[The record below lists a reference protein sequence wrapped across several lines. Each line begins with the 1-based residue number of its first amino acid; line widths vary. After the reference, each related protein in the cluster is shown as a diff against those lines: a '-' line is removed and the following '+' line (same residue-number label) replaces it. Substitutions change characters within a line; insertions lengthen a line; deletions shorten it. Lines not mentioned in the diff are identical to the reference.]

1 MELTAVIK
9 ALERICQK
17 HNIEIKLPQEYGGL
31 FGNTSSG
38 DNMNSQNN
46 QITVDIHLDSTYVK
60 HGMQEWIHTRK
71 RNGRKTTGRQ
81 LVKNIELRQE
91 LDILV

>member
-9 ALERICQK
+9 GLEWICQQ
-17 HNIEIKLPQEYGGL
+17 HGIAITMPQSFGGL
-31 FGNTSSG
+31 FGDDSSKN
-38 DNMNSQNN
+38 DTNN
-46 QITVDIHLDSTYVK
+46 QIVVDIYLDSTYVK
-60 HGMQEWIHTRK
+60 QGIQERIHTRK
-71 RNGRKTTGRQ
+71 RNGWKTTGRQ